1 MKRFIFS
8 HIALLLA
15 NTIYGVNYIFAKD
28 VMPNY
33 IDPTAFILLRIMGA
47 GLIFYLISFF
57 LIGQKIEWKDWCY
70 LFICALFGVVLNMLC
85 FFEGLNLT
93 SPINASLIMIT
104 TPLIVYIISCYF
116 SPKER
121 QISRLIGVL
130 LGLLGAA
137 LLITDGRMLNLKII
151 NIGDLLVFI
160 NAVSYAIYLILIKS
174 MMQKYHPIIVLR
186 TLFLIGFIIVCP
198 IGWSDFLEVDFHA
211 MPKDIICKT
220 LFVVL
225 FR

>member
-47 GLIFYLISFF
+47 GLIFSLISFF
-57 LIGQKIEWKDWCY
+57 LIGKKIERRDWCY

-104 TPLIVYIISCYF
+104 TPLIVYIISCY
-116 SPKER
+116 SK
-121 QISRLIGVL
+121 
-130 LGLLGAA
+130 
-137 LLITDGRMLNLKII
+137 
-151 NIGDLLVFI
+151 
-160 NAVSYAIYLILIKS
+160 SY
-174 MMQKYHPIIVLR
+174 
-186 TLFLIGFIIVCP
+186 
-198 IGWSDFLEVDFHA
+198 
-211 MPKDIICKT
+211 IICTKKCQ
-220 LFVVL
+220 LYGQKKNNY
-225 FR
+225 